1 MTNSGLPQQ
10 IIPGSPARQGSIATQ
25 QAGVTKQIELINPT
39 GGKRRR
45 TRRRRQ
51 KKTRTR
57 RRRLRGGT
65 GSNGNS
71 PSTISPPIV
80 PNTGATAGAR
90 DTQQTSYN
98 QLAEL
103 SSTVNENSKYDKL
116 GGRKSRKRKH
126 KRKYGKRKSRK

>member
-51 KKTRTR
+51 
-57 RRRLRGGT
+57 RLRGGT

-80 PNTGATAGAR
+80 PNTGATAGTR
-90 DTQQTSYN
+90 DTQQSTYN